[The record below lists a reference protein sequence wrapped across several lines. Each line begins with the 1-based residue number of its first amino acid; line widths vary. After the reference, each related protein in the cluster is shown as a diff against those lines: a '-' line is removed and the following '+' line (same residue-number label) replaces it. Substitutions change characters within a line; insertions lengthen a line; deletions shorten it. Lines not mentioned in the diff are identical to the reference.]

1 MLISTKKENDAERG
15 WGLEGGVLGRAARE
29 GAAQTPGLESIGKGG
44 VGSLARGIFFF
55 FLVVMSLSDWEVVLY
70 LGAQR
75 KTLISNNDFD
85 PKFNFC
91 HF

>member
-44 VGSLARGIFFF
+44 VGSLARGIVFFF
-55 FLVVMSLSDWEVVLY
+55 SCHVPVRLGSGALSWCTE
-70 LGAQR
+70 
-75 KTLISNNDFD
+75 KNSNF
-85 PKFNFC
+85 
-91 HF
+91 